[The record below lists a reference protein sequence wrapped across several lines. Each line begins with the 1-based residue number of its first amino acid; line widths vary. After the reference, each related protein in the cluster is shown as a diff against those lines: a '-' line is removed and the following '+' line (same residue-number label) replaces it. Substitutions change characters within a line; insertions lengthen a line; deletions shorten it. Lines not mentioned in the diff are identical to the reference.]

1 VSVDPLEAILM
12 PIKKGYS
19 KQSIAKN
26 ISQMVK
32 DGLPQKQAVAA
43 ALDIADKAKKKA
55 GKGGSS

>member
-1 VSVDPLEAILM
+1 M

-55 GKGGSS
+55 GKK